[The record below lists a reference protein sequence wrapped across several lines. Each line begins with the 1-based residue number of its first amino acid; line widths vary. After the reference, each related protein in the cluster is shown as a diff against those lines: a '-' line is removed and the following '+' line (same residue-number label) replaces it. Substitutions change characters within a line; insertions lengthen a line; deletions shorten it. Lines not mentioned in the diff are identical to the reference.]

1 MKITKGQLKRIIRE
15 AMHYSDWDSEYGPS
29 GNPAPPYKSNWRS
42 FSDALDIGILD
53 LNAMAYDLGYTDFYD
68 MNRSISPRS
77 LAKRDSASFID
88 AARGSS
94 SRSEDMTD
102 NEILMAAG
110 VL

>member
-1 MKITKGQLKRIIRE
+1 MKITKRQLRRIIRE
-15 AMHYSDWDSEYGPS
+15 AMHYGDSEYGPS
-29 GNPAPPYKSNWRS
+29 GNPAPPVKSNWRS

-53 LNAMAYDLGYTDFYD
+53 LNAMAHDLGFVDFRD
-68 MNRSISPRS
+68 MDSSISPRS
-77 LAKRDSASFID
+77 LVNRDSVSFIN
-88 AARGSS
+88 AARASS